1 MAQLMHPKA
10 ACMPGTVQLASQKL
24 WSAGRLEPVLA
35 IGNLLP
41 RFLLEQLLTAPLYY
55 RFLNLP
61 FIGGFSLL
69 SEQRVANVFWQN
81 ILWPIAVTY
90 FGSTRGL

>member
-1 MAQLMHPKA
+1 
-10 ACMPGTVQLASQKL
+10 MPGTVQLASQKL

-55 RFLNLP
+55 RFLNLS